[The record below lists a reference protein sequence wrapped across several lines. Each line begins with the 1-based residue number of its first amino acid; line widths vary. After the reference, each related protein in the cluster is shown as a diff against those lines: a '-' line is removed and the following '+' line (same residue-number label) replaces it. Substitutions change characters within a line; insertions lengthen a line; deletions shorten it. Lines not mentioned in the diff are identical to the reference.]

1 MVGAVGRLEI
11 LQMTR
16 DACGTGQLVI
26 IVDVALTALNR
37 GMETGERPASA
48 GVIERGSQPG

>member
-1 MVGAVGRLEI
+1 MVGALGRLEI
-11 LQMTR
+11 LQVTR
-16 DACGTGQLVI
+16 HACGTGQLVI

-48 GVIERGSQPG
+48 GVIERRSQPG